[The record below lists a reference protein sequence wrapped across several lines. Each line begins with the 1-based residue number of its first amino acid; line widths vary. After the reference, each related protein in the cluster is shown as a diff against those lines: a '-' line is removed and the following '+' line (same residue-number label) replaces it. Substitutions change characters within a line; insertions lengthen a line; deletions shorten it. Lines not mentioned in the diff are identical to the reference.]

1 MNWVINDNVDK
12 ESVEKLSDELNIS
25 PILSSMLV
33 KREIRTF
40 DQAKSFFRPNYNML
54 HDPFLMKDMTIAVE
68 RIQKAI
74 LEKESIMIFGDYDVD
89 GTSSVA
95 LLTLYLESIGLIV
108 TNYLPDRKTEG
119 YGISI
124 KAIDLA
130 FQNKQKL
137 IIALDCGIKAHNQ
150 VDYAKEKGIEFII
163 CDHHNPDKNLP
174 NALAVLN
181 PKRIDCIYPYKDLCG
196 CGVGFKFVQAIESKQ
211 SKDNKI
217 INYLD
222 LVALAIAADVVPL
235 TGENRVLAFIGL
247 QIINSNPRLGIHS
260 LLKKNTK
267 KEYTISDLMFYVAPR
282 INATGRIKQ
291 ASLAL
296 ELLISNNK
304 NSAEKLA
311 LEIEGLNTLRREIE
325 KEITIQ
331 AADQVD
337 NSDDKLNSIIVF
349 DSKWNK
355 GVIGIVASRLV
366 DKYYKPS
373 IVFCESSNGYLT
385 ASARSIKGV
394 DLYTILDDCKEHI
407 DQFGGHKYA
416 AGLTIKKDNLEKFKT
431 KFEKIVSK
439 TTDKNIFEQ
448 ELQIETKINL
458 SEITP
463 KFFRILKQFEPF
475 GPGNK
480 SPLFLSENLKL
491 NGKPFEMGK
500 EKEHIKLNLTQDN
513 RLSFSSIGF
522 WFSNKYKEIQNK
534 ENFSA
539 VYNIDE
545 NFWKDVS
552 SIQLKL
558 KDLK

>member
-33 KREIRTF
+33 KREIKTF

-95 LLTLYLESIGLIV
+95 LLSLYLKSIGLIV

-181 PKRIDCIYPYKDLCG
+181 PKRIDCIYPYKELCG

-337 NSDDKLNSIIVF
+337 NSDDKLNSIVVF

-385 ASARSIKGV
+385 ASARSIKGL
-394 DLYTILDDCKEHI
+394 DLYSILDDCKEHI

>member
-1 MNWVINDNVDK
+1 MNWVIKENNDN
-12 ESVEKLSDELNIS
+12 ESVKTLSNELNIS

-33 KREIRTF
+33 NRDVKTF
-40 DQAKSFFRPNYNML
+40 DEAKTFFRPNFEML
-54 HDPFLMKDMTIAVE
+54 HDPFFMKDMSLAVE

-74 LEKESIMIFGDYDVD
+74 KKNESIMIFGDYDVD

-95 LLTLYLESIGLIV
+95 LLSLYLESLGLIV
-108 TNYLPDRKTEG
+108 TKYLPDRKKEG

-124 KAIDLA
+124 KAIEHA
-130 FQNKQKL
+130 FNKKQKL
-137 IIALDCGIKAHNQ
+137 IIALDCGIKAHKQ
-150 VDYAKEKGIEFII
+150 VEYAKEKGIEFII
-163 CDHHNPDKNLP
+163 CDHHNPEKNLP
-174 NALAVLN
+174 KALAILN
-181 PKRIDCIYPYKDLCG
+181 PKRKDCVYPYKELCG
-196 CGVGFKFVQAIESKQ
+196 CGVGFKLIQGIETKQ
-211 SKDNKI
+211 SKDNQI

-247 QIINSNPRLGIHS
+247 QIINSNPRPGIYS
-260 LLKKNTK
+260 LLKTNIK
-267 KEYTISDLMFYVAPR
+267 KEYTISDLMYYVGPR
-282 INATGRIKQ
+282 INAAGRMKH

-296 ELLISNNK
+296 ELLICNEI

-311 LEIEGLNTLRREIE
+311 IEIEELNSLRREIE
-325 KEITIQ
+325 KGITSQ
-331 AADQVD
+331 AIEQAD
-337 NSDDKLNSIIVF
+337 NSSEKKNSIVVF
-349 DSKWNK
+349 NSDWNK

-366 DKYYKPS
+366 DNYYKPS
-373 IVFCESSNGYLT
+373 VVFCESSNGVLT
-385 ASARSIKGV
+385 ASARSIKGL
-394 DLYTILDDCKEHI
+394 DLYLVINQCKDYI

-416 AGLTIKKDNLEKFKT
+416 AGLTIKKENLEGFK
-431 KFEKIVSK
+431 KRFEDIVSQ
-439 TTDKNIFEQ
+439 TIDKDIFEQ
-448 ELQIETKINL
+448 ELLIESKISL

-480 SPLFLSENLKL
+480 SPLFLSENLRIK
-491 NGKPFEMGK
+491 GKPFELGK
-500 EKEHIKLNLTQDN
+500 GKEHIKFNLTQDN
-513 RLSFSSIGF
+513 KTSYSSIGF
-522 WFSNKYKEIQNK
+522 WFSNKFNNLENK

-545 NFWKDVS
+545 NNWKDLS